1 MLHRS
6 RARAAL
12 LAVLATFALTAPV
25 AAGDFRSEQ
34 SVTVAEGE
42 SIDDDLYVAAGT
54 VNIDGTVNG
63 DATIAGGTVQ
73 VSGTVTGSLNV
84 GGGTV
89 DVTGDV
95 TGAVRVS
102 AGTVRITGSVGR
114 DVVAF
119 GGTVTIESGAQ
130 VVGDVAGGVGMLVID
145 GTIGGDVRAGAG
157 TIEIGGTVDGAV
169 DVGVGNL
176 TIGSGAVIGGDV
188 TYASARDATIADD
201 AQIGGDVTREEPAP
215 GTPGD
220 TGGGALVPDNP
231 IITYLGVLLGML
243 LLGWGMLAVRPRL
256 TLGSADALRTA
267 PLLTVGVGLGAL
279 IGQFVIIALL
289 ALVGVLLAIIAGPL
303 GGALVALG
311 FVVFLLIVLAIILS
325 VVPIAMVIGRLLL
338 ADRSPYLAYLA
349 GAAILAL
356 VTVAAGY
363 VPALG
368 ALVFFVVWVLGL
380 GAYVVYAFRTRER
393 PYVIEPSP
401 PPTAVAAPPA

>member
-6 RARAAL
+6 RIRAAL
-12 LAVLATFALTAPV
+12 LALFATFALTAPA

-42 SIDDDLYVAAGT
+42 SIDDDLYVAAGF

-63 DATIAGGTVQ
+63 DATIAGGTVT

-102 AGTVRITGSVGR
+102 AGTVRIAGSVGR

-119 GGTVTIESGAQ
+119 GGNVTIESTAE
-130 VVGDVAGGVGMLVID
+130 VAGDVAGGVGMLAID
-145 GTIGGDVRAGAG
+145 GTIGGDVQAGAG
-157 TIEIGGTVDGAV
+157 TMRIGGTVDGAI
-169 DVGVGNL
+169 DVSVGDL
-176 TIGSGAVIGGDV
+176 TIESGATVGGNV
-188 TYASARDATIADD
+188 AYTSAREATIADD
-201 AQIGGDVTREEPAP
+201 AQIGGEVTREEPAL

-220 TGGGALVPDNP
+220 TGGGALIPDNP
-231 IITYLGVLLGML
+231 IVTYLGVLLGML
-243 LLGWGMLAVRPRL
+243 FLGWGMLAVRPRL
-256 TLGSADALRTA
+256 TLGSADVLRTA
-267 PLLTVGVGLGAL
+267 PLLTVGVGLAAL
-279 IGQFVIIALL
+279 FGQFLLIALL
-289 ALVGVLLAIIAGPL
+289 VLVGVLLAIIAGAL
-303 GGALVALG
+303 SGAVVAVG
-311 FVVFLLIVLAIILS
+311 FVVFLLMLLAIILC
-325 VVPIAMVIGRLLL
+325 VVPIAMAIGRLFL

-356 VTVAAGY
+356 VSVAGAY

-368 ALVFFVVWVLGL
+368 ALLFFVVWLLGL
-380 GAYVVYAFRTRER
+380 GAFVVYAFRTRER
-393 PYVIEPSP
+393 PYMIDASP
-401 PPTAVAAPPA
+401 PAAAAVAPPA

>member
-1 MLHRS
+1 MFHRS
-6 RARAAL
+6 RIRAAL
-12 LAVLATFALTAPV
+12 LALFATFALTGPV
-25 AAGDFRSEQ
+25 AAGEFRSEQ

-73 VSGTVTGSLNV
+73 VSGTVTGSLNI

-102 AGTVRITGSVGR
+102 AGTVRIAGSVGR

-119 GGTVTIESGAQ
+119 GGNVTIASDAEVA
-130 VVGDVAGGVGMLVID
+130 GDVAGGVGTLVID
-145 GTIGGDVRAGAG
+145 GAIGGDVVAGGG
-157 TIEIGGTVDGAV
+157 TIEISGTVDGAV
-169 DVGVGNL
+169 DVSVGNL
-176 TIGSGAVIGGDV
+176 TIESGAVVGGDV
-188 TYASARDATIADD
+188 AYTSAREATIADD
-201 AQIGGDVTREEPAP
+201 AQIGGDVTRDEPAP

-220 TGGGALVPDNP
+220 TGAGALIPDNP
-231 IITYLGVLLGML
+231 VVTYLGVLLGML

-256 TLGSADALRTA
+256 TVGSADTLRTS

-279 IGQFVIIALL
+279 IGQFVLIAIL
-289 ALVGVLLAIIAGPL
+289 ALIGILLAIIAGAL
-303 GGALVALG
+303 GGAVVAVG
-311 FVVFLLIVLAIILS
+311 FVLLLLILLAIILS
-325 VVPIAMVIGRLLL
+325 VVPIAMAIGRLLL

-356 VTVAAGY
+356 LVVAGGY
-363 VPALG
+363 VAALG
-368 ALVFFVVWVLGL
+368 ALVFFVVWLLGL
-380 GAYVVYAFRTRER
+380 GAFVVYAFRTRER
-393 PYVIEPSP
+393 PYVIDASP
-401 PPTAVAAPPA
+401 PATVAAAPPA

>member
-6 RARAAL
+6 PIRAAL
-12 LAVLATFALTAPV
+12 LALVATFALTAPA
-25 AAGDFRSEQ
+25 AAGEFRAEQ

-63 DATIAGGTVQ
+63 DATVAGGTVQ

-95 TGAVRVS
+95 TGAIRVS

-119 GGTVTIESGAQ
+119 GGNVTIESGAE
-130 VVGDVAGGVGMLVID
+130 VSGDVAGAVGMLTID
-145 GTIGGDVRAGAG
+145 GTVGGDVRAGAG
-157 TIEIGGTVDGAV
+157 TIEIGGTVDGSI
-169 DVGVGNL
+169 DSSVGDL
-176 TIGSGAVIGGDV
+176 TIGSGAVVGGDV
-188 TYASARDATIADD
+188 TYTSSREATIADD
-201 AQIGGDVTREEPAP
+201 AEIGGETTREEPAAD
-215 GTPGD
+215 TPGSE
-220 TGGGALVPDNP
+220 GGSVIPDNP
-231 IITYLGVLLGML
+231 VVTYLGVLFGML

-256 TLGSADALRTA
+256 TLGSADALRTS

-279 IGQFVIIALL
+279 IGQFVLIAIL
-289 ALVGVLLAIIAGPL
+289 ALVGILLAIIAGAL
-303 GGALVALG
+303 GGAVVGVG
-311 FVVFLLIVLAIILS
+311 FVVLLLIMLAVILS
-325 VVPIAMVIGRLLL
+325 VVPVAMAIGRLLL

-356 VTVAAGY
+356 VVVACGY

-380 GAYVVYAFRTRER
+380 GAYVVYAFRTREH
-393 PYVIEPSP
+393 PYVLNP
-401 PPTAVAAPPA
+401 AAQEVVVTPAASA